1 MPYRHP
7 PRAEFPAHVSSQVTA
22 ETRAEIERIADAAK
36 MPLAAVIRECIVAG
50 LPRARRKLT
59 PKGGDE

>member
-7 PRAEFPAHVSSQVTA
+7 PARTFPESCQTSVTS

-36 MPLAAVIRECIVAG
+36 LPLAAVIRECILAG

-59 PKGGDE
+59 QKGGDE

>member
-7 PRAEFPAHVSSQVTA
+7 PARTYPEPCATSVTS

-36 MPLAAVIRECIVAG
+36 LPLATVIRECIVAG

-59 PKGGDE
+59 PRGDDE